1 MTRSLTPVVIAV
13 SLGIAGPAVL
23 ASPPQVASAPQ
34 QEQDAPRPVFSAT
47 VARVPISAVVTD
59 SKNRPIK
66 TLKRDEFEV
75 LENGAP
81 RTILDF
87 SANDNAP
94 VALAILF
101 DTSGS
106 MGVGT
111 SFVDG
116 RAIVR
121 HVLGWMGEN
130 DEAALFTFSTRLREE
145 VPFTSATSE
154 IDRALGEIEPLG
166 MTSLYDAIGATA
178 AVLATRPAR
187 RQAVVVVTD
196 GIDNGSALTPDA
208 VSAAAAAI
216 DVPVY
221 ILAAVAPL
229 NRPEHSV
236 PISPIL
242 LPATTLADLASH
254 TGGTATLVSAPAH
267 ASIAARQLID
277 DLRHQYVLAIAAA
290 TEPGWYALRVNA
302 RHGKLTVRSRSG
314 YLARPSSRIGSGSG
328 SSSR

>member
-1 MTRSLTPVVIAV
+1 MTRSLAPFLTAI
-13 SLGIAGPAVL
+13 SLAMLGSAEL
-23 ASPPQVASAPQ
+23 ASSPQQAPAPQ
-34 QEQDAPRPVFSAT
+34 QDVPRPIFSAT

-59 SKNRPIK
+59 SKNRPIQ
-66 TLKRDEFEV
+66 TLKREEFEV

-81 RTILDF
+81 RAIVDF
-87 SANDNAP
+87 SVNDSAP
-94 VALAILF
+94 IALAILF

-106 MGVGT
+106 MGIGT

-121 HVLGWMGEN
+121 HVLGWMGEE
-130 DEAALFTFSTRLREE
+130 DEAALFTFSKKLHEE
-145 VPFTSATSE
+145 IPFTSKTSE
-154 IDRALGEIEPLG
+154 IDQALGRIQPLG
-166 MTSLYDAIGATA
+166 ATSLYDAIGETA
-178 AVLATRPAR
+178 AVLASRPAR

-196 GIDNGSALTPDA
+196 GIDTSSTLTPEE

-229 NRPEHSV
+229 DRPEHSV
-236 PISPIL
+236 PLAPIL
-242 LPATTLADLASH
+242 LPATTLADLAAH

-267 ASIAARQLID
+267 ASIAARQLMN

-290 TEPGWYALRVNA
+290 NEPGWYSLRVNA
-302 RHGKLTVRSRSG
+302 KRGRLTVRSRSG
-314 YLARPSSRIGSGSG
+314 YLARPSRPGSGSR
-328 SSSR
+328 SSGR